1 MFKKL
6 FVSLLIFT
14 KMYGIFSTA
23 NIDEMKSELKKR
35 SVSND
40 IKSMNFKR
48 VDANKDRLSYGL
60 LTLTQLK

>member
-14 KMYGIFSTA
+14 NMYGIFSTA

-60 LTLTQLK
+60 LTLTDLK

>member
-14 KMYGIFSTA
+14 NMYGIFLTA

-40 IKSMNFKR
+40 IKSINFKR

>member
-6 FVSLLIFT
+6 ALLLFIFT
-14 KMYGIFSTA
+14 NMYCVFSTA

-35 SVSND
+35 SLSND
-40 IKSMNFKR
+40 IKSMTFKR

-60 LTLTQLK
+60 HSLTHLK

>member
-14 KMYGIFSTA
+14 NMYGIFSTA

-35 SVSND
+35 SVSSD
-40 IKSMNFKR
+40 IKSMTFKR
-48 VDANKDRLSYGL
+48 VDANKDRLSYGSL
-60 LTLTQLK
+60 SATHLK